1 MHYAAA
7 LGVPYDP
14 AFSEIG
20 ALSAGDVERLITN
33 LLESPAS
40 FDAIRFAWDD
50 ALNGTGG
57 RNTLRGY
64 AGNDHLTGGAGADK
78 LHGGSGAD
86 AFVYKAITD
95 STFALA
101 GRDTIFEFSHA
112 ERDRI
117 SLKAIDAK
125 VGLAGD
131 QAFKFIGG
139 AEFHDRA
146 GELRFE
152 RVAGGAVVQGDVNG
166 DGEPDFAIAMKGIAQ
181 LVKGD
186 FIL

>member
-1 MHYAAA
+1 M
-7 LGVPYDP
+7 
-14 AFSEIG
+14 
-20 ALSAGDVERLITN
+20 AGRAPTCSSTRRVT
-33 LLESPAS
+33 
-40 FDAIRFAWDD
+40 
-50 ALNGTGG
+50 
-57 RNTLRGY
+57 
-64 AGNDHLTGGAGADK
+64 H
-78 LHGGSGAD
+78 
-86 AFVYKAITD
+86 

-101 GRDTIFEFSHA
+101 GRDTIFDFRHA

-117 SLKAIDAK
+117 DLKAIDAK
-125 VGLAGD
+125 VGLAGN

-152 RVAGGAVVQGDVNG
+152 RVGGGAVVQGDVNG
-166 DGEPDFAIAMKGIAQ
+166 DGEPDFAIAMKGISQ